1 MTAMT
6 ADYQR
11 GYRAGLKVAK
21 GDTTRDKDVRA
32 VIAAMLSAQD
42 ISSEDYFAFYTDLAI
57 LASEIADVMLCVR
70 NKK

>member
-11 GYRAGLKVAK
+11 GYRAGLKAAK
-21 GDTTRDKDVRA
+21 ADTTRDKDVRA
-32 VIAAMLSAQD
+32 VMAAMLGAQD
-42 ISSEDYFAFYTDLAI
+42 ISSGDYSGFYTDLVI